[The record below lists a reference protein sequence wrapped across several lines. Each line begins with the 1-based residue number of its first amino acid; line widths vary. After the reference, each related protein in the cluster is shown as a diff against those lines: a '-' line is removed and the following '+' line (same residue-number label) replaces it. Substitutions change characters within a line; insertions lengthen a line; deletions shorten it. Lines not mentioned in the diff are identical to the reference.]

1 MKASALPMTPKPR
14 VGRSRSS
21 YLRRAMSPEVTSQ
34 VSSRSSQ
41 CPSSGATYSR
51 KGARACRLKPSGP
64 CTKGWQSRV
73 PTKTIQIKSHKHTS
87 QVSSV
92 HPLKTIR
99 IHNLRQLSTQLKTL
113 SASHQWAFNSYQT
126 VNSSGANQQLQIKLY
141 PTVKV
146 SQIPIKTHLR
156 EGKKGCL
163 IREII

>member
-14 VGRSRSS
+14 VGRSHSS

-73 PTKTIQIKSHKHTS
+73 PTKMIQIQKHRLIS
-87 QVSSV
+87 RVSSV
-92 HPLKTIR
+92 PRPTR
-99 IHNLRQLSTQLKTL
+99 IHSHKQLSTRPRAL
-113 SASHQWAFNSYQT
+113 SASRQWVCSNYRAA
-126 VNSSGANQQLQIKLY
+126 NSSAASRRPRTRLS
-141 PTVKV
+141 PTARA
-146 SQIPIKTHLR
+146 SQ
-156 EGKKGCL
+156 
-163 IREII
+163 